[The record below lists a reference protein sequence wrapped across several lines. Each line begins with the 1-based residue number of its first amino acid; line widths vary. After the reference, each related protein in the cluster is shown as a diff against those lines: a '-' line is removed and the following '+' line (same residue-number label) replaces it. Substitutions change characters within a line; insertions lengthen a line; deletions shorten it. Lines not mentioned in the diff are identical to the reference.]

1 MDGYNIYLRQD
12 GRWEGRISQGKKEN
26 GKRKFL
32 YIFGKSREAVR
43 NKIDELRKNSNRS
56 TSKTVD
62 ELFGEWYKSICYRVG
77 VNPCK
82 LSYEGIEPY
91 TSRIWAY
98 SGIGYQ
104 FR

>member
-43 NKIDELRKNSNRS
+43 NKIDELRKNSNRALQKQS
-56 TSKTVD
+56 MNFLV
-62 ELFGEWYKSICYRVG
+62 
-77 VNPCK
+77 
-82 LSYEGIEPY
+82 
-91 TSRIWAY
+91 
-98 SGIGYQ
+98 SGIKVYAIGLRSQ
-104 FR
+104 PLQIIVRRH